1 MKQYLTL
8 SPNSASPAFGR
19 EADLPDAPVAPLP
32 ILLVE
37 DDPQVCGMLELM
49 LTELGYPVRSVCDR
63 GGALAFLERDACALV
78 ITDQQLPDG
87 TGLDLLRVV
96 QRIQPAPPVIL
107 LSGSPDLDLPGRS
120 LAQGAV
126 EFLPKPVSFTL
137 LARTLQ
143 QTWIRVERERT
154 LAAARDRSLLAG
166 AVRALV
172 AAVDAKDP
180 HTARH
185 SERVT
190 ELSLLLGARM
200 GLTYERLQLLELA
213 ALVHDVGK
221 IGVPD
226 QILCKPGRLDD
237 AEWQVIREHP
247 VRSAEIVRHMGT
259 RSEIATV
266 VRHHHERVDG
276 TGYPDGLA
284 GEAIPYL
291 SRIIAVA
298 DVYEALTADRA
309 YRRSWTPEQA
319 RNIIREGLD
328 RHFDRAI
335 GEAFLAL
342 DDLL

>member
-1 MKQYLTL
+1 M
-8 SPNSASPAFGR
+8 SPR
-19 EADLPDAPVAPLP
+19 P

-37 DDPQVCGMLELM
+37 DDPLVRGMLEYM
-49 LTELGYPVRSVCDR
+49 LAELGYGVRSVAGRAD
-63 GGALAFLERDACALV
+63 ALAFLAQSDCALV

-87 TGLDLLRVV
+87 TGLDLLDAV
-96 QRIQPAPPVIL
+96 QHLHPAPPVIL
-107 LSGSPDLDLPGRS
+107 LSGSLDLDLPGRS

-154 LAAARDRSLLAG
+154 LAGARDRELLAG

-180 HTARH
+180 YTALH
-185 SERVT
+185 SQRVT
-190 ELSLLLGARM
+190 ELSLLLGTRL
-200 GLTYERLQLLELA
+200 GLSPERLQLLELA

-226 QILCKPGRLDD
+226 QILRKPGRLDN

-247 VRSAEIVRHMGT
+247 VRSAEIVSQMGT
-259 RSEIATV
+259 RTEIAAV

-276 TGYPDGLA
+276 AGYPDGLA
-284 GEAIPYL
+284 GETIPYL

-298 DVYEALTADRA
+298 DVYEALTADRS
-309 YRRSWTPEQA
+309 YRRAWTPEQA
-319 RNIIREGLD
+319 RNIVREGLGS
-328 RHFDRAI
+328 HFDRAI
-335 GEAFLAL
+335 GEAFLAFDRL
-342 DDLL
+342 P